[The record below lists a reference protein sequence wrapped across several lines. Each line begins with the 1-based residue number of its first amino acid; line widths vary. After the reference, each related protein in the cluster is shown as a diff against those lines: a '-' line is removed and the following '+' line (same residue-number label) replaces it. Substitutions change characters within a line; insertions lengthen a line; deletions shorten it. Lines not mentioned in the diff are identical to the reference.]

1 MDTAVA
7 YPPHF
12 LAHAPCFGT
21 PLAVTM
27 NPAMLARTPLVVAQ
41 TARARLAPRHRV
53 ARAAA
58 VKTTTVY
65 ESRRGAVRFGAVQ
78 QGHRTTTCNASSESN
93 SEKTVSALDA
103 ILAGSTDDTEPEPEV
118 PEPVVPRERKPGEV
132 SDAMKAKSTYFPNHH
147 IPQTDCQYETDT
159 FFFIVSVLNEYVG
172 VGGTP
177 NKPMPS
183 NLFLNIILGISAL
196 AVLCKLGG
204 VFG

>member
-1 MDTAVA
+1 
-7 YPPHF
+7 
-12 LAHAPCFGT
+12 
-21 PLAVTM
+21 M
-27 NPAMLARTPLVVAQ
+27 NPAMLARTPVVVAQ

-147 IPQTDCQYETDT
+147 IPPTDCPYCTRLT
-159 FFFIVSVLNEYVG
+159 FFTIRTQSARCAATKLSCTSCSRIEGIAVG
-172 VGGTP
+172 E
-177 NKPMPS
+177 
-183 NLFLNIILGISAL
+183 
-196 AVLCKLGG
+196 LCST
-204 VFG
+204 FGAPRSRRGWRVTRRLWRMF

>member
-1 MDTAVA
+1 
-7 YPPHF
+7 
-12 LAHAPCFGT
+12 
-21 PLAVTM
+21 M

-132 SDAMKAKSTYFPNHH
+132 SDAMKAKM
-147 IPQTDCQYETDT
+147 
-159 FFFIVSVLNEYVG
+159 LNEYVG

-204 VFG
+204 DLGDWGVLLGEMETSTGMLSSQKKKPFQRR